1 MCVWM
6 DGMPD
11 GDVPCSFPPAL
22 DGPPHTTHHHHP
34 NNPNKQEQFQ
44 LERTANRIVATTQ
57 APVPGSSGSGSAPTH
72 AHAHRGNA
80 SGGAQG
86 QFEKEE
92 REERARAEK
101 RAAQRGVRDK
111 VCGGVWC
118 GMT

>member
-1 MCVWM
+1 MLISINSRRF
-6 DGMPD
+6 PD
-11 GDVPCSFPPAL
+11 PWT
-22 DGPPHTTHHHHP
+22 PHTQTYHP
-34 NNPNKQEQFQ
+34 NNHNKQEQFQ

-72 AHAHRGNA
+72 AHAHAHRGNA
-80 SGGAQG
+80 SGAQA

-111 VCGGVWC
+111 VCGC
-118 GMT
+118 DGMT